1 MDLIREQIQ
10 LARDNRRLQADS
22 EFAAGVAELE
32 VTMAGMD
39 TQLDLQVE
47 ALRMAGA
54 GQIEAAGALYAT
66 AERES
71 GRLANRL
78 SAVYVQVNR
87 AIQQVDEVGS
97 SQIKTAIA
105 STSEA
110 FLDLGCGHYFKNAA
124 ILVYE
129 LGDPVDSLL
138 PPDLFGFETELGGFS
153 VSCGDFDKS
162 KSLED
167 YNFLLSESRVR
178 LLRELNEFNSTA
190 DSELGI

>member
-1 MDLIREQIQ
+1 MPSNSSGGDPTSEGHRPFVAAAIVALGSAILAGLLSGLLVWVLSRGDVDEAGRRALRHVEAIEEQVDLIREQIQ

-78 SAVYVQVNR
+78 SA
-87 AIQQVDEVGS
+87 
-97 SQIKTAIA
+97 
-105 STSEA
+105 TS
-110 FLDLGCGHYFKNAA
+110 
-124 ILVYE
+124 V
-129 LGDPVDSLL
+129 L
-138 PPDLFGFETELGGFS
+138 PP
-153 VSCGDFDKS
+153 
-162 KSLED
+162 
-167 YNFLLSESRVR
+167 
-178 LLRELNEFNSTA
+178 
-190 DSELGI
+190 I